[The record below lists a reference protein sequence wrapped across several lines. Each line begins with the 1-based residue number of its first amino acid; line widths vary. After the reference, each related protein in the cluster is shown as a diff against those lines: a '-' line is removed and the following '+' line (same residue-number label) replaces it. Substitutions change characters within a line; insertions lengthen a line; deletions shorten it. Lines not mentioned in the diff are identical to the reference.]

1 MYTLEFSLRI
11 ETESYI
17 DILNFVLWYHLPVIY
32 IDDLFSLQNI
42 LKHISM
48 FINIRFN
55 KQLIGN

>member
-1 MYTLEFSLRI
+1 MYTLEFSLPI

-17 DILNFVLWYHLPVIY
+17 DIFVLWYHLPVIY

>member
-1 MYTLEFSLRI
+1 MYTLEFSLPI

-17 DILNFVLWYHLPVIY
+17 DIFVLWYHLPVIY
-32 IDDLFSLQNI
+32 IYDLFSLQNI

>member
-1 MYTLEFSLRI
+1 MYTLEFSLQI

-17 DILNFVLWYHLPVIY
+17 DIFVLWYHLPVIY

>member
-1 MYTLEFSLRI
+1 MYTLEFSLRV

-17 DILNFVLWYHLPVIY
+17 DIFVLWYHLPVIY

>member
-1 MYTLEFSLRI
+1 MYTLEFSLRV

-17 DILNFVLWYHLPVIY
+17 DIFVLWYHLPVIY
-32 IDDLFSLQNI
+32 IDDFFSLQHI

>member
-1 MYTLEFSLRI
+1 MYTLEFSLPI

-17 DILNFVLWYHLPVIY
+17 DIFVLWYHSPVIY

>member
-1 MYTLEFSLRI
+1 MYTLEFSLRV

-17 DILNFVLWYHLPVIY
+17 DIFVLWYHLPVIY
-32 IDDLFSLQNI
+32 IDDFFSLQNI

-48 FINIRFN
+48 FINIRFD